1 MTKKYITE
9 LLNEDLENGLSI
21 TEAFNSLL
29 EYNIRD
35 LFKMNTWDEP
45 KYYEKII
52 NFQGNNYMITI
63 NEGECIEATNEHRI
77 IDWMWEIKKI

>member
-1 MTKKYITE
+1 
-9 LLNEDLENGLSI
+9 
-21 TEAFNSLL
+21 
-29 EYNIRD
+29 
-35 LFKMNTWDEP
+35 MNTWDEP